1 MKIKDLPYIRLNGGR
16 IIGDESPAWPS
27 TGDRPAL
34 RKLGSVSCE
43 VLAWSE
49 DEEEMHIVH
58 DDEATRPYV
67 NLPRIPLQHSASPST
82 DSEYDL
88 CKKST
93 RKSSEVPST
102 ELESETDVTDSE
114 VTFRDRDQVHSDRD
128 PEPSQVF
135 EILYDY
141 KARNNDELD
150 LKAGTTVKLIRK
162 TEEESWF
169 YGECEDGKRGLFPG
183 NYVKLLGS
191 DAKSITAGEISEP
204 PTGKE
209 LIGRGA
215 CADVFKVVFE
225 GEMVALKRIR
235 GEPKPSDI
243 EALKREAVM
252 INRLRHSNI
261 IHLLGVCLEQPRIG
275 LVLELCG
282 GGSLKKL
289 CQALVNSFVSVRIIV
304 DWAAQIAS
312 AMKCLASENLMH
324 RDLKADN
331 VLVKE
336 QVCLCNVSPS
346 TPTYATQSIHLHNG
360 IQANGYCQFCQGKAL
375 DRLTVKITDFG
386 ATKKIKDEDE
396 KRQSLVGTYA
406 WMAPEAYKF
415 QQYSEASD
423 VWSYGV
429 VLWEL
434 LTRKDPHQGHMP
446 ITVAFIVS
454 TKGIDLPIAD
464 DCPLKWKDIMQSC
477 WNVDPEKRPT
487 FASLLDQFVEYREE
501 LERTGFSEEQEALVQ
516 RVHADIEKEI
526 TQFYVKLNRD
536 GHEKMR
542 IMCQKLY
549 EQLDMRGDGGSKL
562 PESAAPEV
570 RERRR
575 GKKKIEKQ
583 DISKPQECRHL
594 ISIQQPTSSKTD
606 LKVIMFDRQSSG
618 SGATT
623 KPTSPFGTLP
633 RREKERLDV
642 HRPLQQNLSV
652 SSPNLNELEATCNS
666 KKTGT
671 LQRKDAIRKKR
682 QVLAHDD
689 SLEHERSM
697 QFPDPDAENRPHHL
711 PPGRIGNSGRRSE
724 GTHEDSSKM
733 KKLLSRF
740 HVFRRGN
747 HSVESDEAP
756 PSARLSP
763 VSAKQTVFPQPNKP
777 SSSNYEHLS
786 PQHKLSTSNDDDYTK
801 LTPTKPVR
809 NKVSPSD
816 KTGKRNEIQCTQQ
829 TTRYVK
835 PGLHHPSSSNG
846 FGVGA
851 GNDAM
856 SRSPRREIGIDEI
869 IPVSHEGSYVP
880 PSIPTIPIK
889 HHRRTPSD
897 EKGVARQNAFHN
909 GHAARSPLHS
919 STQPSLSTII
929 PPSTSS
935 SNGSCTTLS
944 SRIPAPSTDPYIT
957 CAGPK
962 IGVINNVPYLTMT
975 PKHSVA
981 HPVPPPP
988 VATVQ
993 NDQYIQ
999 CPRKPERPITLNLT
1013 HAHTPESSGISTC
1026 SAFSNLSLADAV
1038 PLTHAPPPPRPP
1050 PIIPP
1055 RDGSIGL

>member
-1 MKIKDLPYIRLNGGR
+1 MSSRFST
-16 IIGDESPAWPS
+16 ESPAWPKV
-27 TGDRPAL
+27 GERPAL
-34 RKLGSVSCE
+34 TKLGSVSCE
-43 VLAWSE
+43 VLAWS
-49 DEEEMHIVH
+49 DDDEEMHIVH
-58 DDEATRPYV
+58 DDCVTKPYV
-67 NLPRIPLQHSASPST
+67 NLPRIPLQHSTSPST

-88 CKKST
+88 CKKIA
-93 RKSSEVPST
+93 RKGSEVPST
-102 ELESETDVTDSE
+102 EVESEADVTDNE
-114 VTFRDRDQVHSDRD
+114 VAFRDRDQVYFDRD

-135 EILYDY
+135 EILFDY
-141 KARNNDELD
+141 EARNNDELN

-169 YGECEDGKRGLFPG
+169 FGECEDGKRGLFPG

-191 DAKSITAGEISEP
+191 DAKLITAEEISEP
-204 PTGKE
+204 PTGKD

-215 CADVFKVVFE
+215 CADVFKVVFK
-225 GEMVALKRIR
+225 GELVALKRIR
-235 GEPKPSDI
+235 GEPKTSDI
-243 EALKREAVM
+243 E
-252 INRLRHSNI
+252 
-261 IHLLGVCLEQPRIG
+261 
-275 LVLELCG
+275 

-289 CQALVNSFVSVRIIV
+289 CQVLANSFVSVRIIV

-346 TPTYATQSIHLHNG
+346 TPTSAAQSIHLHNG
-360 IQANGYCQFCQGKAL
+360 IQANGYCQVCKGKAL

-477 WNVDPEKRPT
+477 WNIEPDKRPT
-487 FASLLDQFVEYREE
+487 FASLLEQFIEYREE

-526 TQFYVKLNRD
+526 TQFYVKLNQD

-549 EQLDMRGDGGSKL
+549 EQLDMRGDGVSKL
-562 PESAAPEV
+562 PQAAAPEV
-570 RERRR
+570 RERRK

-606 LKVIMFDRQSSG
+606 LKVIMFDRQTSG
-618 SGATT
+618 TGTRTA
-623 KPTSPFGTLP
+623 SPFGTLP
-633 RREKERLDV
+633 RREKEHLNA

-652 SSPNLNELEATCNS
+652 SSPNLNELEVNCTA
-666 KKTGT
+666 KKGGT

-682 QVLAHDD
+682 QILAHDE
-689 SLEHERSM
+689 SLERECNV
-697 QFPDPDAENRPHHL
+697 QFPDPDAENRPNIL
-711 PPGRIGNSGRRSE
+711 PPAARLGNSARRSE
-724 GTHEDSSKM
+724 GTHEDSSKVR
-733 KKLLSRF
+733 KLLSKF

-756 PSARLSP
+756 PSAKLSP
-763 VSAKQTVFPQPNKP
+763 VSAKQVVFPPLSKATP
-777 SSSNYEHLS
+777 SNYEHLS
-786 PQHKLSTSNDDDYTK
+786 PLHKSSTSTDDDYTK
-801 LTPTKPVR
+801 LAPNKAVR

-816 KTGKRNEIQCTQQ
+816 KTGKWSEIQCTQQ
-829 TTRYVK
+829 TTRYIK
-835 PGLHHPSSSNG
+835 PALYNPTNTN
-846 FGVGA
+846 GA
-851 GNDAM
+851 GLGAGIDPA
-856 SRSPRREIGIDEI
+856 SRSPRREIGIDDV
-869 IPVSHEGSYVP
+869 IPLTHEGTYAP
-880 PSIPTIPIK
+880 PSIPVK

-897 EKGVARQNAFHN
+897 DKGVSRQNAVHN
-909 GHAARSPLHS
+909 GHAVRPPLHS
-919 STQPSLSTII
+919 NMQPSLSTII
-929 PPSTSS
+929 PPSTA
-935 SNGSCTTLS
+935 SNSGPCTVSLNT
-944 SRIPAPSTDPYIT
+944 RIPAPSTDPYIT
-957 CAGPK
+957 CAGPR

-975 PKHSVA
+975 PKHRHSQN
-981 HPVPPPP
+981 VPSPP
-988 VATVQ
+988 VTTVQ

-1026 SAFSNLSLADAV
+1026 SAFSNLSLADTV